1 MQDLS
6 QSWNFGLKM
15 VFCIRENYARGAELE
30 KSS

>member
-15 VFCIRENYARGAELE
+15 VFCIRVNYAREEFLE
-30 KSS
+30 T